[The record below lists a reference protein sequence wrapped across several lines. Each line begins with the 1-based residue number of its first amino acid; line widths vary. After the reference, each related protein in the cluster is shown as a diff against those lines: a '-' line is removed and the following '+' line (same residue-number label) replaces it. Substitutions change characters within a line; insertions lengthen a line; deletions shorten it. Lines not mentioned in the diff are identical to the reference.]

1 MQWGVIADANCVI
14 CKNRIEIREHI
25 FFECPISK
33 RAWRIIMGWIKF
45 YSILRLC
52 LVCACCVHIWAQNAF
67 KPFFFFFWLSAVNAD
82 FFNREQCIRALFMD
96 PQISIF
102 INFFIKNGSHDTIHT
117 FKNYFI
123 TVFFSF
129 QFSAVSERT
138 LNRASYCS
146 WRIFFLLAYSI
157 LLCHFFCSL
166 LCVIVCVCGFFF
178 LRCWLFQLCFCSV
191 FIMN

>member
-1 MQWGVIADANCVI
+1 MFGL
-14 CKNRIEIREHI
+14 R
-25 FFECPISK
+25 
-33 RAWRIIMGWIKF
+33 
-45 YSILRLC
+45 ILRLR
-52 LVCACCVHIWAQNAF
+52 LDAKRISA
-67 KPFFFFFWLSAVNAD
+67 FFFFFFLLAVKAD
-82 FFNREQCIRALFMD
+82 LFNHEQCIRALFMD
-96 PQISIF
+96 SQISLF

-117 FKNYFI
+117 FKNYFV

-129 QFSAVSERT
+129 QFSAVSKWT

-178 LRCWLFQLCFCSV
+178 PALLAVPVVLL
-191 FIMN
+191 

>member
-1 MQWGVIADANCVI
+1 MNSIVGP
-14 CKNRIEIREHI
+14 I
-25 FFECPISK
+25 FNEK
-33 RAWRIIMGWIKF
+33 VVEKWNLW
-45 YSILRLC
+45 
-52 LVCACCVHIWAQNAF
+52 V
-67 KPFFFFFWLSAVNAD
+67 
-82 FFNREQCIRALFMD
+82 REQCIRVLFMD
-96 PQISIF
+96 PQISLF
-102 INFFIKNGSHDTIHT
+102 INFFIKNGSHDTIYT
-117 FKNYFI
+117 FKNYFV

-129 QFSAVSERT
+129 QFSAVSKRT

-191 FIMN
+191 FIMNWCINFIEIKEQKH

>member
-52 LVCACCVHIWAQNAF
+52 LVCAFCVYVWAQNAF
-67 KPFFFFFWLSAVNAD
+67 QPFFFFFFLLSAVNAN
-82 FFNREQCIRALFMD
+82 FFDREQCIRVLFMD
-96 PQISIF
+96 PQISLF

-117 FKNYFI
+117 FKNYFV

-129 QFSAVSERT
+129 QFSAVSKRT
-138 LNRASYCS
+138 LRRDFMRLGS
-146 WRIFFLLAYSI
+146 
-157 LLCHFFCSL
+157 
-166 LCVIVCVCGFFF
+166 
-178 LRCWLFQLCFCSV
+178 
-191 FIMN
+191 FI